1 MNKLH
6 DGQINHHIGLQH
18 VASGLVRQALAKIDV
33 HDHRIVMELGKFAAS
48 AMERIPVQRR
58 DAAIQTIGQINAEA
72 YAELV
77 SSLWQELV
85 AVAEYEVEFCTRL
98 LGESGITAKA
108 AFDPDALKARRF
120 IRGQTVHQAFESQ
133 RDNKFR
139 LLRKVIVA
147 EAEPMALIRKV
158 RGTEAR
164 CFKDG
169 ALAMARHATAH
180 LVRSAVNHTA
190 NASRM
195 MLWRELG

>member
-1 MNKLH
+1 MTI
-6 DGQINHHIGLQH
+6 DRQINHHIGLQH
-18 VASGLVRQALAKIDV
+18 VAAGLARKVLARIDAY
-33 HDHRIVMELGKFAAS
+33 DHRIVTELSKFAAS
-48 AMERIPVQRR
+48 AMQTIPVRHR
-58 DAAIQTIGQINAEA
+58 DAAIETIGRINAEA

-77 SSLWQELV
+77 PSLWQELV

-98 LGESGITAKA
+98 LGESGIEPKA
-108 AFDPDALKARRF
+108 VFNPDALKARRF

-139 LLRKVIVA
+139 FLRKVIVA
-147 EAEPMALIRKV
+147 EAEPVALIRKV

-195 MLWRELG
+195 MLWRELD